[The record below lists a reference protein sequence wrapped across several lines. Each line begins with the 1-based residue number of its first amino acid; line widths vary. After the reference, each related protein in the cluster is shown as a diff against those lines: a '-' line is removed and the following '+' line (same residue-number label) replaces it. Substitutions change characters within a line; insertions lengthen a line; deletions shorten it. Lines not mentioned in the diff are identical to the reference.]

1 MKVVLNLI
9 TYNNGYGLT
18 RDLQLFATLIK
29 KHLPKGVEADMKF
42 SDFYDYNIRGADAN
56 IFLEIPNIF

>member
-29 KHLPKGVEADMKF
+29 KHLPKGVYMIETQDEDQKV
-42 SDFYDYNIRGADAN
+42 SRTKIVKV
-56 IFLEIPNIF
+56 